1 MAGKRL
7 SRMRLAPQL
16 AAPPMT
22 PPAIARPTNAPA
34 TTIGAIFGLGEEENE
49 GSTEI
54 VFILMN
60 GVVMLYT
67 DACIS
72 LQHKIFLDLKLRIES
87 AVSATLIQI
96 IPLLLTGADATG
108 ARGIVARA
116 ALGFDLILSKNEKF
130 AGGQRNGTALVELS
144 RLGVV
149 LIAHLT
155 SIVARSVFPVGDGE
169 STVHAVI
176 QGSTVVIGPQH
187 DILLSKSLLNCTSNI
202 GGHASHGKRSATAEQ
217 VGS

>member
-1 MAGKRL
+1 
-7 SRMRLAPQL
+7 MRLAPQL

-22 PPAIARPTNAPA
+22 PPATARPTNAAPA

-49 GSTEI
+49 GSTEM
-54 VFILMN
+54 VFMLMN

-116 ALGFDLILSKNEKF
+116 ALGFDLVLSKNEKF

-169 STVHAVI
+169 STVHAVV
-176 QGSTVVIGPQH
+176 QRSAVVIRAQH

-202 GGHASHGKRSATAEQ
+202 GGHASHGK
-217 VGS
+217 